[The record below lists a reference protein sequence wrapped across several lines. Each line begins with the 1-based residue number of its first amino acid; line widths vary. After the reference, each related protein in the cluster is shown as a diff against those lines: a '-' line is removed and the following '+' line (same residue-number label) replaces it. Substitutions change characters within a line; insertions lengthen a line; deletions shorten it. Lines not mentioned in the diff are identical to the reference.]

1 MGRGVRGGGL
11 RTKLFGNLVDGE
23 LRHDDLG
30 RTYRDEFRFLP
41 YVFVVPLPVLGTRRH
56 HSDIHGRKSFENPQ
70 LRPRSLRDDLRRAH
84 GRPRRSGLIGPFD
97 PHRLRPGHGHR
108 VVERP
113 FEVLAR
119 FRVFLTVRNLF
130 RMRRERHALRAEPW
144 NPSGSEPHSRH
155 REFVRI
161 LENPR
166 RGTNYCGLLR
176 HERRIHGLRFVP
188 DVPLSIGMSVSRVR
202 EREDVSR
209 SHRHRALTE
218 RFGIPAFGNRAFRV
232 FAPFGEFEEIRR
244 APFEP
249 QGREGRQY
257 PHPLRLLIVSR
268 VSGGRNAFR
277 MDRHLRSDGGSRRRF
292 SARARM
298 GVRRRA

>member
-11 RTKLFGNLVDGE
+11 RTKLFGNLVDGK
-23 LRHDDLG
+23 LRHDGLD
-30 RTYRDEFRFLP
+30 RTRRDEFRLLP
-41 YVFVVPLPVLGTRRH
+41 HLPLLSFSVSRARGD
-56 HSDIHGRKSFENPQ
+56 HSDIHGRKGFENPQ

-130 RMRRERHALRAEPW
+130 RMRRERHALRAEPR

-166 RGTNYCGLLR
+166 RGTDHCRVLR

-188 DVPLSIGMSVSRVR
+188 DVPLSIGMSVSHVR

-209 SHRHRALTE
+209 SHRYRALTE

-232 FAPFGEFEEIRR
+232 FTPFGEFEEIRR
-244 APFEP
+244 ASFEP
-249 QGREGRQY
+249 QGRKSGQY
-257 PHPLRLLIVSR
+257 PHSLRFLTAPR
-268 VSGGRNAFR
+268 FSGGRLAIR
-277 MDRHLRSDGGSRRRF
+277 VDRHLRSDGGSRRRF